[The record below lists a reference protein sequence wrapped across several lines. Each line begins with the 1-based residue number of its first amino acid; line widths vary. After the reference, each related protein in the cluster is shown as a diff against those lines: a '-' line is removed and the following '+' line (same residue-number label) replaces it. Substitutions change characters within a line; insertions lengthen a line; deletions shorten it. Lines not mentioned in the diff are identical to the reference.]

1 MATAYA
7 DRVHSPADL
16 ADAIA
21 DHLARVEA
29 ELVREQAVRGI
40 DALDEVDL
48 HPILADALSAAE
60 FGVTREARY
69 PSDRRHWS
77 ENEGDRCDLVLTADG
92 RALLAERKRAT
103 LFDPP
108 DAVPPD
114 EALWVEVKT
123 VAQFHEEGPNGR
135 YAIELG
141 SPIRRDVKK
150 LARDPAILRAALVVL
165 LFVSDPAIARHDL
178 DVWLRDALDRGLP
191 VGVPSVRDVPV
202 ADRLG
207 HTTCAVA
214 VFPVSSVR

>member
-7 DRVHSPADL
+7 DHVQSPADL

-21 DHLARVEA
+21 EHLARVEA
-29 ELVREQAVRGI
+29 DLVREQAVRGI
-40 DALDEVDL
+40 DALDEVEL
-48 HPILADALSAAE
+48 HPILVDAFVAAE

-69 PSDRRHWS
+69 PSERRHWS
-77 ENEGDRCDLVLTADG
+77 ENEGDRCDLVLTDAG
-92 RALLAERKRAT
+92 RELLAERKRAT

-123 VAQFHEEGPNGR
+123 VAQFHEDGPNGR

-141 SPIRRDVKK
+141 GPIRRDVQK
-150 LARDPAILRAALVVL
+150 LARDPAILRSALVVL
-165 LFVSDPAIARHDL
+165 LFVSDPSIARHDL
-178 DVWLRDALDRGLP
+178 DVWLREALDRGLP
-191 VGVPSVRDVPV
+191 VGEPCVREVPLS
-202 ADRLG
+202 DRLG
-207 HTTCAVA
+207 HSTCAVA